1 MRLEALVRRLPWAI
15 TASAVATGL
24 VLGAA
29 SPRRENPPQ
38 PPGGRPQ
45 GRDGRR
51 PANDDHAFGEARST
65 DEPRWKQHARSA
77 QPGRG
82 RDAVSP
88 WQIPWKGWKDI
99 FWRVYEEIGKDRL
112 ISVAAGVVFFGLL
125 ATFPAIT
132 ALVSSYGLFA
142 DASTIGDHLSTLAA
156 FVPPTAFEIVR
167 DQIARITSKGGGQ
180 LSFAFLFGLGL
191 ALWSANAGM
200 KAIFDALNVVYDED
214 EKRSFIKLNLVSL
227 TFTLGAIVALLFAV
241 AAVIV
246 FPLILTFFGIS
257 KVNPLLL
264 SILRW
269 PVLFAVIIFGL
280 ALLYRYGPSRKE
292 PEWRW
297 ISVGSVFAAVTWVL
311 GSLAF
316 SYYLAKFADYDATY
330 GSLGA
335 VIGLMMW
342 MWLSSIVILVGAEIN
357 AEMEHQTA
365 RDSTDDRY
373 EKPLGARGAAMAD
386 TVGEAKA

>member
-1 MRLEALVRRLPWAI
+1 MPNSTTHPAKA
-15 TASAVATGL
+15 
-24 VLGAA
+24 GAA
-29 SPRRENPPQ
+29 PSALSRVGTLALAFVLSRLLDGRTNEHRASDRAARRQTDTDRRDGPD
-38 PPGGRPQ
+38 GGRAKA
-45 GRDGRR
+45 GG
-51 PANDDHAFGEARST
+51 
-65 DEPRWKQHARSA
+65 DE
-77 QPGRG
+77 RG
-82 RDAVSP
+82 RKAESP
-88 WQIPWKGWKDI
+88 TEIPARGWMDI
-99 FWRVYEEIGKDRL
+99 AWRVYEEIGNDRIL
-112 ISVAAGVVFFGLL
+112 AVAAGVTFYALL
-125 ATFPAIT
+125 ALFPAI
-132 ALVSSYGLFA
+132 AAFVSLYGLFA
-142 DASTIGDHLSTLAA
+142 DPGTINDHLASLAGLLPGGAIDVIGDQ
-156 FVPPTAFEIVR
+156 VK
-167 DQIARITSKGGGQ
+167 RITSKPGGT
-180 LSFAFLFGLGL
+180 LGL
-191 ALWSANAGM
+191 AFFSGLAISLWSANAGM